1 MSRLAVV
8 LILFLLQAGASRG
21 EVLLPT
27 QVVHRASVLPKV
39 DGVLFGGRVA
49 RCGHSGRLSARHKCF
64 RGVIGGEKDAGTPI
78 VVAGVS
84 VCRL

>member
-1 MSRLAVV
+1 MV

-39 DGVLFGGRVA
+39 DGVLSEDEWR
-49 RCGHSGRLSARHKCF
+49 
-64 RGVIGGEKDAGTPI
+64 DAAILEGFQPATNAH
-78 VVAGVS
+78 V
-84 VCRL
+84 R